1 MSDASAKAAGDMTGF
16 TRAEYNINGVKTV
29 VHSIGTGPEFVF
41 LHGTGTF
48 TGFEFA
54 RAWAPRRKVIIPYN
68 PNFGNSGDD
77 PRSTPS
83 RTMSFTTW
91 TCSIGSA

>member
-29 VHSIGTGPEFVF
+29 VHSIGSGPEFVF

-48 TGFEFA
+48 TGFEL
-54 RAWAPRRKVIIPYN
+54 RALMGAAAQGHY
-68 PNFGNSGDD
+68 SL
-77 PRSTPS
+77 
-83 RTMSFTTW
+83 
-91 TCSIGSA
+91 